1 MENKNIKVKNERYL
15 SRDTHSNAIVNQD
28 EDSYIKYLTMANK
41 NKRKDDEIDMLKNDV
56 KEIKELLTKLLER
69 N

>member
-1 MENKNIKVKNERYL
+1 MENKNIKVKNERHL
-15 SRDTHSNAIVNQD
+15 IRDVHSNAIVNQD
-28 EDSYIKYLTMANK
+28 EDAYIRYLTMVNK
-41 NKRKDDEIDMLKNDV
+41 NKRKDNEIDMLKNDV

>member
-1 MENKNIKVKNERYL
+1 MENKNIKVKNERHL
-15 SRDTHSNAIVNQD
+15 IRDLHSNAIVNQD
-28 EDSYIKYLTMANK
+28 EDAYIRYLTMVNK
-41 NKRKDDEIDMLKNDV
+41 NKRKDNEIDMLKNDV